1 MAERLREGVFV
12 GRQREIEV
20 LRADLEA
27 ALSGR
32 GRLVMLVGEP
42 GIGKTRTAQ
51 ELSTLAERRGA
62 RVLWGHCYEN
72 PGAPPYWPWV
82 QVIRAY
88 IRERDAEQ
96 WQTEMGDGAAD
107 IADLVPELRDRM
119 PDLPSS
125 SPLVDPEQARFRL
138 FDSITTFLSRAS
150 KNQALA
156 VVLDNL
162 HWADKSS
169 LLLLEFL
176 ARELAHSHTLIVGT
190 YRDIELSRQ
199 HPLSETLAE
208 LTRESVFQRAVLR
221 GLSRDDVQGLIARAA
236 GSTPP
241 PTLVDVLHARTEG
254 NPLFLTELVRLLLQ
268 EGELTP
274 ERWHLQQGLR
284 LKIPE
289 GVREVIGRRLN
300 RLSQHCVQMLTL
312 ASVIGREFSFEETA
326 WLLDSVS
333 EDGLLELLDEAAAA
347 RVIEELPQAVGRYQF
362 SHVLIRET
370 LYDELPATRRARLHR
385 RIAEAMEELYRDHL
399 DPHLDRLA
407 YHFLESAKG
416 GEVDKAV
423 FYAERAGASA
433 DALFAYE
440 EAVSHYQMALQILE
454 QKHADDLTRCFALLL
469 TLGEVQRKAGDFSQA
484 LQTFQ
489 RAATVAK
496 ALGSAEGLARAAL
509 GFEETAWRPGLPG
522 DAAVRLCEEALM
534 TLGEGDSTL
543 KARVLGGLARALAF
557 TEAFARVAVVGKQA
571 VEMAR
576 RLGDSAALTAT
587 LRTNLFARYARWG
600 LDHYEERLAAASELV
615 RLAEAAGDRNIAM
628 EAHFWRLFDLME
640 LGDISAAGQ
649 QLEVHAQLAEELRQP
664 FHLYNQRSFRA
675 MRAVFEGR
683 FSEGEQLAQEALVI
697 GQRLRGQD
705 ALGVFGVQMFTLR
718 REQGRLREMAP
729 AVRHFVQMSPEA
741 SRWRPG
747 LALIYSE
754 LGLVDEARA
763 EFEHLAAQNFADIP
777 RDALWILCMVY
788 LAEVCAFL
796 GDKYR
801 AAALYQLLLPYDEHN
816 LVAGSLVA
824 CYGAAS
830 RLLGML
836 AATLSRWA
844 DAQRHFEQAL
854 AMNARMGAKPW
865 LAHTQC
871 QYAHMLLARA
881 RPGDREQAMSLLDQ
895 ALNSSRQLGM
905 RSLQERATAL
915 LEQVHSQ
922 ANSTRTY
929 PGGLTPRE
937 AEVLCLI
944 AAGKSNRDI
953 AEALFISL
961 NTVANHVRNILA
973 KLEVTNRTEAA
984 AYAIRH
990 GLTSFSPSPPNGG
1003 RV

>member
-1 MAERLREGVFV
+1 
-12 GRQREIEV
+12 V

-51 ELSTLAERRGA
+51 ELGVLAERRGA

-82 QVIRAY
+82 QVIRTY
-88 IRERDAEQ
+88 TRELGAER
-96 WQTEMGDGAAD
+96 WQAEMGGGAAD

-119 PDLPSS
+119 PDLPPS
-125 SPLVDPEQARFRL
+125 SPLIDPDQARFRL
-138 FDSITTFLSRAS
+138 FDSVTTFLSRAS
-150 KNQALA
+150 KNQALV

-176 ARELAHSHTLIVGT
+176 ARELAHSRALIVGT

-208 LTRESVFQRAVLR
+208 LTREGLFQRAVLR
-221 GLSRDDVQGLIARAA
+221 GLRRDDVERLIARAA
-236 GSTPP
+236 GSIPP
-241 PTLVDVLHARTEG
+241 PALVDVLHARTEG
-254 NPLFLTELVRLLLQ
+254 NPLFLTELVRLLVQ

-274 ERWHLQQGLR
+274 ERWHLQQGLN

-300 RLSQHCVQMLTL
+300 RLSPPCVRMLTL
-312 ASVIGREFSFEETA
+312 ASVIGREFSFEEVA
-326 WLLDSVS
+326 WLVESTS
-333 EDGLLELLDEAAAA
+333 EEGVLELLDEAATA

-370 LYDELPATRRARLHR
+370 LYDELPATRRVRVHR
-385 RIAEAMEELYRDHL
+385 RIAEAMEELYRDNL
-399 DPHLDRLA
+399 EPHLDRLA
-407 YHFLESAKG
+407 YHFLESAKSG
-416 GEVDKAV
+416 DIDKAV
-423 FYAERAGASA
+423 VYAERAGASA

-440 EAVSHYQMALQILE
+440 KAASHYELALQTLE
-454 QKHADDLTRCFALLL
+454 QTHADAPARRFALLL
-469 TLGEVQRKAGDFSQA
+469 TLGEVRRKAGDFAQA

-489 RAATVAK
+489 RAAAVAK

-534 TLGEGDSTL
+534 ALGEGDNPL
-543 KARVLGGLARALAF
+543 KARVLGGLTRALAF
-557 TEAFARVAVVGKQA
+557 TGAFAQGAIIGKQA

-587 LRTNLFARYARWG
+587 LRTNLYARYARGG
-600 LDHYEERLAAASELV
+600 LDHHEERLAAASELV
-615 RLAEAAGDRNIAM
+615 RLAEAAGDRSVAI

-640 LGDISAAGQ
+640 LGDVPAVDQ
-649 QLEVHAQLAEELRQP
+649 QLETYTRLISELRQP
-664 FHLYNQRSFRA
+664 FHHYSERSFRA
-675 MRAVFEGR
+675 MRAAFEGR
-683 FSEGEQLAQEALVI
+683 FAEGEQLAQEALAV

-705 ALGVFGVQMFTLR
+705 ALGLFGVQMFTLR
-718 REQGRLREMAP
+718 REQGRLQEVAP

-747 LALIYSE
+747 LAVIYSE
-754 LGLVDEARA
+754 LGLTAEARA
-763 EFEHLAAQNFADIP
+763 EFELLAAQDFADLP

-796 GDKYR
+796 GDTAR
-801 AAALYQLLLPYDEHN
+801 AATLYRLLLPYDGHN
-816 LVAGSLVA
+816 LMAGPIAA
-824 CYGAAS
+824 CCGAAS
-830 RLLGML
+830 RYLGML
-836 AATLSRWA
+836 AATLSRWE

-865 LAHTQC
+865 LAHTQY
-871 QYAHMLLARA
+871 QYARMLLARA
-881 RPGDREQAMSLLDQ
+881 RPDDRERAVALLGQ
-895 ALNSSRQLGM
+895 ALNISRQLGM
-905 RSLQERATAL
+905 RALQERVTAL
-915 LEQVHSQ
+915 VEQARSQ
-922 ANSTRTY
+922 ASSVRTY

-990 GLTSFSPSPPNGG
+990 GLASHPPPPPDGG
-1003 RV
+1003 RA